1 MNLNFFMFVV
11 AKLLITAKKK
21 PSCMSVDK
29 KCKRDEDFYLVFLV
43 WFLPN
48 GAKLLTF
55 N

>member
-1 MNLNFFMFVV
+1 MFVV
-11 AKLLITAKKK
+11 AKLLITAKKTLL
-21 PSCMSVDK
+21 SVDK
-29 KCKRDEDFYLVFLV
+29 KFKRDEDFYLVFLV